1 MSRNGVELSSGRGLI
16 EAVEVVSSGG
26 IRLENL
32 SVGYDNRAL
41 ISDICLAVKPGQIV
55 TLIGPNGAGKST
67 ILKSIIRELKLIDG
81 VIMLSGKDSM
91 SLKGEELAKELSMVM
106 TERPRTELM
115 TCREV
120 VATGRYPY
128 TGRLGIMSEADWKIV
143 DEAMEL
149 VGATDTAA
157 QDFTRISDGQRQRV
171 MLARAICQEPK
182 ILVLDEPTSF
192 LDIRFK
198 LDILSTIHKLARQR
212 KIAVIMSLHEL
223 ELVRGISD
231 VIACV
236 EGDHIGR
243 IGRPD
248 EIFTGG
254 YIQRLYGIDEASF
267 DEKTGMLILPKWE
280 D

>member
-1 MSRNGVELSSGRGLI
+1 MSKN
-16 EAVEVVSSGG
+16 GG
-26 IRLENL
+26 ISLENL

-41 ISDICLAVKPGQIV
+41 VSDICLAVKPGQIV

-128 TGRLGIMSEADWKIV
+128 TGRLGILSEADWKIV